1 MDKGLQPLSVEA
13 YRSDLD
19 QWAQHLAL
27 EGRLLLDATRDDVA
41 SFLGSLAARGVT
53 ARAAARKLSSLRGF
67 YRWLLA
73 AERIGTDPM
82 LHVRLPSGFR
92 TLPKAMA
99 EATVST
105 MLDAAQSRARA
116 AAGSAGCSKAEAA
129 ELRDVA
135 VLELL
140 YAGGLRATEV
150 TTLTVASLQLAS
162 AQLRVRGKGDR
173 ERVVPIGRSAVAA
186 IERYLRRGRP
196 ALVAMTPREARLF
209 VGTQGRPLSRHF
221 IWQLVKNAT
230 EGAGSPHMLR
240 HSCATHMVD
249 HGADL
254 RSVQTVLGHADIAT
268 TEIYTHVAL
277 GRLRAVHKAHHPR
290 EQQHEQINSRP
301 VISDRLA
308 AETDEPGEPSEPG
321 KPGELSENDQ

>member
-1 MDKGLQPLSVEA
+1 MEKGLQPLSLEA
-13 YRSDLD
+13 YGSDLE
-19 QWAQHLAL
+19 QWAKHLA
-27 EGRLLLDATRDDVA
+27 EGDRTLLAATDREVA

-67 YRWLLA
+67 YRWLLGA
-73 AERIGTDPM
+73 GRITTDPM
-82 LHVRLPSGFR
+82 LHMRLPSGFR

-99 EATVST
+99 ERTVST
-105 MLDAAQSRARA
+105 MLDAAKERA
-116 AAGSAGCSKAEAA
+116 AAAAGPNGCSKAEAA

-150 TTLTVASLQLAS
+150 TTLTVASLQLGS
-162 AQLRVRGKGDR
+162 AQLRVQGKGER

-186 IERYLRRGRP
+186 LERYLRRGRP
-196 ALVAMTPREARLF
+196 ALVTMTPREPRLF

-221 IWQLVKNAT
+221 IWQLVKNASG
-230 EGAGSPHMLR
+230 GAASPHMLR

-268 TEIYTHVAL
+268 TEVYTHVAL
-277 GRLRAVHKAHHPR
+277 GRLQAVHKAHHPR
-290 EQQHEQINSRP
+290 EQRRRP
-301 VISDRLA
+301 VADKTPDRQ
-308 AETDEPGEPSEPG
+308 DP
-321 KPGELSENDQ
+321 